1 MKKIPSKDL
10 IELLSI
16 EFPVD
21 TPVRVECAP
30 STATVF
36 VRDPGGSR
44 LVAVTSNPL
53 DLLSFQNQQI
63 THGITND
70 LIYINRDTVEFLDKE
85 PSVMD
90 TLADLSEEDLEEL
103 GQLAQTS
110 EAIEDVA
117 WKAPVVRLV
126 DAIICEAYRKRAS
139 DIHLEPTQDGV
150 SLRYRIDGIPYEQL
164 APPKQLFSAIASRIK
179 IL

>member
-1 MKKIPSKDL
+1 MKKLASKDL

-36 VRDPGGSR
+36 VRDPGSSR

-63 THGITND
+63 TNGITNN
-70 LIYINRDTVEFLDKE
+70 LFYISRDTVEFLDKE
-85 PSVMD
+85 PSIMD
-90 TLADLSEEDLEEL
+90 TLADLSKEDIEEL
-103 GQLAQTS
+103 GQLAMAQTS

-126 DAIICEAYRKRAS
+126 NAIICEA
-139 DIHLEPTQDGV
+139 
-150 SLRYRIDGIPYEQL
+150 
-164 APPKQLFSAIASRIK
+164 
-179 IL
+179 